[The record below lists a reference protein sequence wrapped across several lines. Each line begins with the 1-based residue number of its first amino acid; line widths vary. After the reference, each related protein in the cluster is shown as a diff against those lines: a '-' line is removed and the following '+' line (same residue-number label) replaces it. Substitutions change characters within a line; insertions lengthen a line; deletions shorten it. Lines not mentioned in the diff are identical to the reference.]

1 MTSVLVQFVL
11 IFTQPTYRVTQ
22 QCCPGGNGPET
33 PRRPDIFGKITGKFR
48 QNFQKKKNE
57 KKKRKNLK
65 ILSGFASD
73 LAEISGEPP
82 EAPVMIGPS

>member
-1 MTSVLVQFVL
+1 MEDE
-11 IFTQPTYRVTQ
+11 YRVTQ
-22 QCCPGGNGPET
+22 QCCPGGNRPET
-33 PRRPDIFGKITGKFR
+33 PRRPPRGGFPDFLAKSLANQDKIFK
-48 QNFQKKKNE
+48 
-57 KKKRKNLK
+57 KNLK